1 MISLTYDVTENDYLA
16 RTRAAI
22 RRQQGKRAGWHR
34 IATRL
39 VMAYLAIWLIWSMS
53 TGTVPPA
60 LGALGLLV
68 LAGIVAFNLFGIPWM
83 VVRQYKRDALSKGPM
98 SLIVEDAD
106 FEVGTI
112 EATTRFQWSVIEEIE
127 RADAHLYMWL
137 SGNRALVI
145 PKRAF
150 AGNDEENAF
159 VGFVQT
165 RLHDRETQ

>member
-1 MISLTYDVTENDYLA
+1 MISLTYDVTQDDYLSRA
-16 RTRAAI
+16 RAAI

-53 TGTVPPA
+53 TGSLPPA
-60 LGALGLLV
+60 LGVLGLFV

-83 VVRQYKRDALSKGPM
+83 VARQFKRDALSKGPM
-98 SLIVEDAD
+98 SLTVEDAD
-106 FEVGTI
+106 FVVKTI
-112 EATTRFQWSVIEEIE
+112 EAVTRFQWSVIEEIE
-127 RADAHLYMWL
+127 RTDSHLYMWL

-145 PKRAF
+145 PKCAF
-150 AGNDEENAF
+150 AGDDEESAF
-159 VGFVQT
+159 VSFVQT